1 MTFKKF
7 WLKRKPTEE
16 EREKRAFNLAL
27 DTLIGIT
34 IFYLIF
40 ISFLLFL

>member
-7 WLKRKPTEE
+7 WLKRKTTEE
-16 EREKRAFNLAL
+16 EREEKAFNLAL
-27 DTLIGIT
+27 DILIGVT